1 MRDARGLDLTA
12 DDPAAVA
19 VPDDFAARLL
29 RLDRGVEAIVDVAK
43 RWPKTPIIQLY
54 AATFWLYGQTDGA
67 CEAAGAHLRAC
78 KALTM
83 NGRERALHGALA
95 LWHGNENLRAV
106 VTLEAITAEWHY
118 VLGQQQFGAPVSRA
132 HAAP

>member
-1 MRDARGLDLTA
+1 MRDA
-12 DDPAAVA
+12 
-19 VPDDFAARLL
+19 
-29 RLDRGVEAIVDVAK
+29 RGVEAIVDAAK

-54 AATFWLYGQTDGA
+54 AATFWLYGQTDSA
-67 CEAAGAHLRAC
+67 REAAGAHLRAC

-83 NGRERALHGALA
+83 NGRRALHGALA

-106 VTLEAITAEWHY
+106 VTLEAITAERHY
-118 VLGQQQFGAPVSRA
+118 VLGQQQFRAPVSRA